1 MGFLISPDDAALP
14 SALKVYTGATD
25 AAANPLSLV
34 IFVYSELVCLF
45 LVDPSALK
53 PSFFGLL
60 QDFMLPQLQYI
71 GQNVTQQITQLQKA
85 KPTVEDT
92 YRYIYFNHMNL
103 ALKTTLKGK
112 ALELSKDMMA
122 ALNQMHQDFE
132 QGAGSSAEQIQ
143 EVMIR
148 TQANIWIVGK
158 KSDQREFYVI
168 FDQDS
173 RNLLEV
179 TEEVKKLSQTHFGS
193 IFID

>member
-1 MGFLISPDDAALP
+1 
-14 SALKVYTGATD
+14 
-25 AAANPLSLV
+25 
-34 IFVYSELVCLF
+34 
-45 LVDPSALK
+45 
-53 PSFFGLL
+53 
-60 QDFMLPQLQYI
+60 
-71 GQNVTQQITQLQKA
+71 
-85 KPTVEDT
+85 
-92 YRYIYFNHMNL
+92 MNL

-112 ALELSKDMMA
+112 GLELSKDIIVT
-122 ALNQMHQDFE
+122 LNQMHQDFE
-132 QGAGSSAEQIQ
+132 QGAGSNAEAIQ

-168 FDQDS
+168 FDQDT